1 MSNIDGLKVKTLI
14 HKLGL
19 KYQLKDSDIKELVE
33 SPYEFSALIIKNLK
47 LDDITNLEE
56 LDKIKKNFMFTG
68 FAKIFIN
75 PVAFENKLKNNNK
88 LNLNKWK
95 K

>member
-33 SPYEFSALIIKNLK
+33 SPYELVL
-47 LDDITNLEE
+47 
-56 LDKIKKNFMFTG
+56 
-68 FAKIFIN
+68 
-75 PVAFENKLKNNNK
+75 
-88 LNLNKWK
+88 
-95 K
+95 